1 MAKFVYFKPEEKA
14 RAQNTDLVSL
24 LRAQGERP
32 IRSGR
37 EHRTPNDP
45 SVTIRGNKWFDHSK
59 REGGYAISFV
69 QRYYRLPYPE
79 AVLLLLGRKDGRT
92 LEQAKPAATEP
103 KPFALPEPYSNMRR
117 VYAYLLHKRHIERE
131 VVSHFTHEKLLYED
145 EHHNCVFVGMDGD
158 IAKHAH
164 LRSTNSKGKVFRI
177 NVEGSESAHS
187 FHKDGTDKSLYVFE
201 APIDLL
207 SHITLYPYGWQE
219 HSYVACCGTSAQP
232 VLERLRQNPR
242 LDTVYLCLDN
252 DDAGN
257 DACERMT
264 ETLEEMNLEVQR
276 LCSQRKDW
284 NDDLCAKF
292 EKKGESN
299 MSHDTVSFVA
309 LCTGLLVFL
318 LVVSV
323 VSKNYSLNRIK
334 SKTVGDGQHGTARW
348 ATLKEIGKTYAHI
361 PFAVAHWRKGECL
374 PQKQGVVVGSM
385 GGGKKERRSL
395 ATLGRTAVRYVKRI
409 WKKRKNG
416 QYTDEPELI
425 RALVDSDDIHC
436 LMIGASGVGKT
447 AYFLYPNLEYTCAS
461 GMSFLALDSKGDLA
475 RNYGAVASKYYGY
488 QVSVVDLR
496 NPTCSDGYNLLT
508 LINRYMDLAVA
519 NPEDLKSRAKSE
531 KYAKI
536 LSNTIIN
543 PSGDES
549 IYGQNSYFYQAAEG
563 VLTATILL
571 LAEHLP
577 PTKEQPEERRHI
589 VSVFKLAQE
598 LLTPIGSGPK
608 AKNGFQFLM
617 AMMPED
623 HKARWFSGSALTT
636 AEQSMNSVMST
647 VLSRLNAFLDSEL
660 EQVLCFDNVIDA
672 ERMAREKC
680 AVFLILP
687 EEDVT
692 KHFMASLIV
701 QALSQEL
708 FYVADKNGGKL
719 PRRVIFFMDEF
730 GTMPPFNVLPLFSA
744 GRSRRLTLVPIIQSL
759 AQLEKN
765 YGKEGAA
772 IIQDNCQTTIFGGFA
787 PSSQTAEVL
796 SKALGTRTVLS
807 GSVSQGKESSQSLQ
821 MMERP
826 LLSADEL
833 KSLPKGEFIVM
844 KTGTHPM
851 QTHLQLFLDWGIA
864 FGEEYRV
871 PEHGARKVAYANKE
885 MLMKVIRRKYPP
897 AAGKTPSSSEAEAS
911 GGKSAPAREE
921 VQQEMIAAVEGAK
934 RRAYNTP
941 KAEDTT

>member
-1 MAKFVYFKPEEKA
+1 MAKFIYFTPEEKA

-164 LRSTNSKGKVFRI
+164 LRSTNSEGKVFRI

>member
-1 MAKFVYFKPEEKA
+1 
-14 RAQNTDLVSL
+14 
-24 LRAQGERP
+24 
-32 IRSGR
+32 
-37 EHRTPNDP
+37 
-45 SVTIRGNKWFDHSK
+45 
-59 REGGYAISFV
+59 
-69 QRYYRLPYPE
+69 
-79 AVLLLLGRKDGRT
+79 
-92 LEQAKPAATEP
+92 
-103 KPFALPEPYSNMRR
+103 
-117 VYAYLLHKRHIERE
+117 
-131 VVSHFTHEKLLYED
+131 
-145 EHHNCVFVGMDGD
+145 
-158 IAKHAH
+158 
-164 LRSTNSKGKVFRI
+164 
-177 NVEGSESAHS
+177 
-187 FHKDGTDKSLYVFE
+187 
-201 APIDLL
+201 
-207 SHITLYPYGWQE
+207 
-219 HSYVACCGTSAQP
+219 
-232 VLERLRQNPR
+232 
-242 LDTVYLCLDN
+242 
-252 DDAGN
+252 
-257 DACERMT
+257 
-264 ETLEEMNLEVQR
+264 
-276 LCSQRKDW
+276 
-284 NDDLCAKF
+284 
-292 EKKGESN
+292 
-299 MSHDTVSFVA
+299 MSHDTVSFIA
-309 LCTGLLVFL
+309 LCIGLLIFL
-318 LVVSV
+318 LVVSL

-348 ATLKEIGKTYAHI
+348 ATLKEIGKSYAHI
-361 PFAVAHWRKGECL
+361 PFDVVHWRKGERL

-385 GGGKKERRSL
+385 GGGKKERQCL
-395 ATLGRTAVRYVKRI
+395 AVLGRTAVRYVKRI

-519 NPEDLKSRAKSE
+519 NPDDLKSRAKSE

-589 VSVFKLAQE
+589 VSVFKLVQE
-598 LLTPIGSGPK
+598 LLAPIGSGPK

-623 HKARWFSGSALTT
+623 HKARWFSSSALTT

-647 VLSRLNAFLDSEL
+647 VLARLNAFLDSEL

-692 KHFMASLIV
+692 KHFMASLMV

-708 FYVADKNGGKL
+708 FYVADKNGGRL

-772 IIQDNCQTTIFGGFA
+772 IIQDNCQTIIFGGFA

-921 VQQEMIAAVEGAK
+921 VQQEMIAAAEGAK